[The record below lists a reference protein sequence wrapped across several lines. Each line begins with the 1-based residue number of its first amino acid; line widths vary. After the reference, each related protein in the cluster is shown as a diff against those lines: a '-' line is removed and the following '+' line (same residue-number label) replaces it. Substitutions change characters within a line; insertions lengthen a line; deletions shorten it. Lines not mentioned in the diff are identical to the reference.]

1 MNPFLSHFPLPKKK
15 KERKKREKTKRKE
28 KEEKVGGAQSL
39 KAVSAFLMVVPGVR
53 LLAHGLFGPLPL
65 VWSAEL
71 NSLDLKYVFNLYLS
85 YTYEHS
91 LCRISLTHK
100 MFI

>member
-1 MNPFLSHFPLPKKK
+1 M
-15 KERKKREKTKRKE
+15 
-28 KEEKVGGAQSL
+28 GGAQCL
-39 KAVSAFLMVVPGVR
+39 KTVSAFLMMLVLGVR
-53 LLAHGLFGPLPL
+53 LLSQGLFVPLPL

-71 NSLDLKYVFNLYLS
+71 TSLDLKYVFNLCVS

-91 LCRISLTHK
+91 LCRICLTHK

>member
-1 MNPFLSHFPLPKKK
+1 M
-15 KERKKREKTKRKE
+15 
-28 KEEKVGGAQSL
+28 GGAQSL

-85 YTYEHS
+85 YTSEYKFHPVMKGTEVLFIIFIATSLDQATFHS
-91 LCRISLTHK
+91 YFPLLS
-100 MFI
+100 

>member
-1 MNPFLSHFPLPKKK
+1 M
-15 KERKKREKTKRKE
+15 
-28 KEEKVGGAQSL
+28 GGAQSL